1 MKNRE
6 LKKLLECLSF
16 IPDEAKREEATKI
29 IMTALY
35 ESIAL
40 ETIKKVSSIPK
51 KEESEEKGAFNLK
64 FTNKEIEKMPKT
76 IQHMFAVNDIIV
88 TCRVIDGKYYQARYR
103 RDGLNVSAGAK
114 DLTQLKTRFVKKF
127 EQAVKIRDN
136 SRFPRF
142 DEYLEEWLSVKKHT
156 IKETTYGSYE
166 ALVKRY
172 LLPKFGDRQV
182 NEIQRKDIQ
191 EFLLKLFDENKK
203 RTAQKLRQILNSI
216 FLVLSEDYDI
226 KNPIKKVELPHFD
239 TVKGR
244 ALSKE
249 EELQMIKGCMSNN
262 MLGNSAALLLLYTGM
277 RVGELRTI
285 KVYDDY
291 LTCISEKTRRGYA
304 EEVRKIPFS
313 PMLKRV
319 IGMIDFEKAKNA
331 SNSVVRDAL
340 KKVFADHHVHEFRYT
355 FITRAKECGI
365 NHEVIMLW
373 TGHKSDSDV
382 RTSKVD
388 RGYTTYSDEYMNSEM
403 LKYNY
408 ELKAN

>member
-1 MKNRE
+1 M
-6 LKKLLECLSF
+6 
-16 IPDEAKREEATKI
+16 
-29 IMTALY
+29 
-35 ESIAL
+35 
-40 ETIKKVSSIPK
+40 
-51 KEESEEKGAFNLK
+51 
-64 FTNKEIEKMPKT
+64 
-76 IQHMFAVNDIIV
+76 
-88 TCRVIDGKYYQARYR
+88 
-103 RDGLNVSAGAK
+103 
-114 DLTQLKTRFVKKF
+114 
-127 EQAVKIRDN
+127 
-136 SRFPRF
+136 
-142 DEYLEEWLSVKKHT
+142 
-156 IKETTYGSYE
+156 
-166 ALVKRY
+166 
-172 LLPKFGDRQV
+172 
-182 NEIQRKDIQ
+182 
-191 EFLLKLFDENKK
+191 
-203 RTAQKLRQILNSI
+203 NSI

-226 KNPIKKVELPHFD
+226 KNQIKKVVLPHFEIQ
-239 TVKGR
+239 KGR